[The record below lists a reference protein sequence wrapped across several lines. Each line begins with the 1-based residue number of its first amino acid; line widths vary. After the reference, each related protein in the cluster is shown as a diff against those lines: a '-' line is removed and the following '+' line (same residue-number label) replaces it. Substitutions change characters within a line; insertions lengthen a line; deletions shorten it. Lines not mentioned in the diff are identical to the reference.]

1 MRKFIHTLLIT
12 FCAALGLTTASAQ
25 SIESITAPAEI
36 SIPVGYSY
44 EIKVVITPSNAAN
57 KNLQWFSYEDDI
69 ATVSSAGVVTGKKVG
84 ETLIHVQA
92 EENEW
97 TNAEIIVKVTKA
109 GTEPVLPDSGTDP
122 DPGTG
127 GGDNGGNGGD
137 NGGDNGGNGGN
148 TGSDTGSTDGKT
160 YTIRLAGTDPALYL
174 TTTFVADGDK
184 GNQTYS
190 LSTVAEGFTLT
201 GDSKNGYYIQSV
213 SGDKAY
219 VGVNTSVAWDC
230 ANVQTRWT
238 IATLEGPTTIV
249 QTNATDKG
257 LGCDDVTLN
266 KLGVFTDKNKDKDNC
281 QYYTWY
287 VEELTGTTPET
298 PDPEVPVEPETK
310 TCAKP
315 VITLADG
322 RISLTCATEG
332 AAITYSVTT
341 PNLSLSGTGTPDFSG
356 LANSVFTL
364 TAKATAEGYNDSEE
378 ARQFF
383 TFEELTSL
391 IGSRG
396 DMNNDGDY
404 TVIDVARLID
414 HMIDKK

>member
-12 FCAALGLTTASAQ
+12 FCAAFGLTASAQ
-25 SIESITAPAEI
+25 NIESITAPSEI

-44 EIKVVITPSNAAN
+44 QIKVVITPSNAAN
-57 KNLQWFSYEDDI
+57 KTLLWQSFDEDI
-69 ATVSSAGVVTGKKVG
+69 ATVSSTGVITGKKKGEVG
-84 ETLIHVQA
+84 IWVQTQ
-92 EENEW
+92 ENEW
-97 TNAEIIVKVTKA
+97 INAMITVNVTPA

-137 NGGDNGGNGGN
+137 NGGNGGN
-148 TGSDTGSTDGKT
+148 TGGDTGSTDGKT

-174 TTTFVADGDK
+174 TTTFVADGNK

-298 PDPEVPVEPETK
+298 PDPEVPVEPDTK

-341 PNLSLSGTGTPDFSG
+341 PDLSLSGTGTPDLSR
-356 LANSVFTL
+356 LATSLFTL

-378 ARQFF
+378 ASQDF
-383 TFEELTSL
+383 TFGVLTSL